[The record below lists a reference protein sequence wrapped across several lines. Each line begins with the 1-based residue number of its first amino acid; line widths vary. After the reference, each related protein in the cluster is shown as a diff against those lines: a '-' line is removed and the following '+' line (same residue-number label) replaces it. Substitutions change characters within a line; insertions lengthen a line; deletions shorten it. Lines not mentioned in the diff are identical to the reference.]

1 MANYYNKI
9 LVPYDSSQPSDNAL
23 SHAIRIAN
31 MCRISS
37 TDNSNIQ
44 VILMHVIQEI
54 PIPASF
60 GTTGHTNLVS
70 SITGDKITLREH
82 IKELYQEMKLDA
94 TKMLDEKVKKYQN
107 VKGKGEKVT
116 IRTKVLIGSITD
128 KIIEFA
134 NQEKVDLI
142 IMGTTGLGGFAKMV
156 LGSVAR
162 NVSEKAKCPV
172 MLVR

>member
-9 LVPYDSSQPSDNAL
+9 LVPYDGSKPSDNAL

-31 MCRISS
+31 MGKISS
-37 TDNSNIQ
+37 ADNSNVQ

-82 IKELYQEMKLDA
+82 IKELYQEMKSDA

-107 VKGKGEKVT
+107 VKGEGEKVT

-142 IMGTTGLGGFAKMV
+142 IMGTTGLGGFAKIL

-162 NVSEKAKCPV
+162 SVSEKAKCPV

>member
-1 MANYYNKI
+1 MAKYYKKI
-9 LVPYDSSQPSDNAL
+9 LVPYDSSKPSDNAL

-31 MCRISS
+31 MGKISS
-37 TDNSNIQ
+37 ADNNNVQ

-60 GTTGHTNLVS
+60 GTAGHTNLIS

-82 IKELYQEMKLDA
+82 IKELYQEMKSDA

-116 IRTKVLIGSITD
+116 IRTKVIIGSVTD

-134 NQEKVDLI
+134 NKEKVDLI
-142 IMGTTGLGGFAKMV
+142 IMGTTGIGGFAKIV

>member
-9 LVPYDSSQPSDNAL
+9 LIPYDGSKPSDNAL

-31 MCRISS
+31 MGRISS
-37 TDNSNIQ
+37 TENSNVQ

-60 GTTGHTNLVS
+60 GITGYTNLIS

-82 IKELYQEMKLDA
+82 IKELYQEMKSDA

-107 VKGKGEKVT
+107 VKGKGEKVI
-116 IRTKVLIGSITD
+116 IRTKVMIGSATD
-128 KIIEFA
+128 KIIEVA
-134 NQEKVDLI
+134 NKEKVDLI
-142 IMGTTGLGGFAKMV
+142 IMGTTGIGGFAKIV